1 LEHPYPYT
9 AGLRFNVDITQ
20 PLGSRVSNLQ
30 LRQPDR
36 SWIVFDMTKKYS
48 VITNNF
54 TPAGG
59 DNYNTLK
66 AVPASRQEN
75 TYLDY
80 ADSFL

>member
-30 LRQPDR
+30 FRQPDR